1 MIKTRESVSFSTNT
15 GKDNIVISDNQT
27 WFCRPLW
34 KRPIYVIREDISD
47 LSEDVIRWIQQ
58 FLITRPGRNW
68 SKYLDQKTVG
78 QVSGSNVT
86 ARRIRDLCVETNDG
100 YRFMLG
106 WKMQSS
112 GLIGQ
117 KAAPPVIEDETVVIT
132 ERKKSGWLSFRPV
145 MIPPNMT
152 EEVPIVIN
160 QTSLSIGI
168 MPRMPT
174 LKFRIKNM
182 ADQKL
187 IGIRVVTPSM
197 STRTPEKIPPYWHIP
212 LLIDCGE
219 SFNVNV
225 KATNWGNNAKY
236 WNDLYWKTWFM
247 RPFRTQKMI
256 VEAAWFESG
265 LRWTAGYGWEEGG
278 AQVPDA
284 SAFSIKVAYAKVI
297 MRDLNI
303 NGDNGNA

>member
-78 QVSGSNVT
+78 EVCGSNVT

-117 KAAPPVIEDETVVIT
+117 KAAPPVIEDDSVVLT
-132 ERKKSGWLSFRPV
+132 ERHKSGWAF
-145 MIPPNMT
+145 T
-152 EEVPIVIN
+152 PIVIPPYV
-160 QTSLSIGI
+160 SDCVPVSISEVALSTGYSFK
-168 MPRMPT
+168 PREPV
-174 LKFRIKNM
+174 LKFRILNM

-187 IGIRVVTPSM
+187 VGIRLTLPSIPSKPTPS
-197 STRTPEKIPPYWHIP
+197 WNVP
-212 LLIDCGE
+212 LLADCGE
-219 SFNVNV
+219 SVRAKV
-225 KATNWGNNAKY
+225 RSINWKNTVE
-236 WNDLYWKTWFM
+236 YWKYLHKKNYFL
-247 RPFRTQKMI
+247 RAFRKQELI
-256 VEAAWFESG
+256 LEAAWFESG

-284 SAFSIKVAYAKVI
+284 TAFSIKVAYAKVI
-297 MRDLNI
+297 MRKMNI
-303 NGDNGNA
+303 NGENGNA